1 MGNDWEGK
9 FDEFN
14 DICKVVYL
22 DRTPTVSTT
31 NIIKNIKDYL

>member
-1 MGNDWEGK
+1 MGNDWEGR

-22 DRTPTVSTT
+22 DRTPGISTT
-31 NIIKNIKDYL
+31 DVVNNIKN

>member
-1 MGNDWEGK
+1 MGNDWDGR

-22 DRTPTVSTT
+22 NRTPDISTT
-31 NIIKNIKDYL
+31 KVINGIKN

>member
-1 MGNDWEGK
+1 MGNDWVGR

-22 DRTPTVSTT
+22 DRTPFISTT
-31 NIIKNIKDYL
+31 EIINKILI